1 MASRNGS
8 RIVHTVEGKTK
19 TIRPGKREHTVIME
33 TKDVLTAG
41 DAAKRARIEGIS
53 IHKTTQAA
61 NVFTLLNA
69 RGLPTAFIERAAP
82 NALLCYRCDML
93 PLELII
99 RRYAWGSY
107 LKRYPAFR
115 RDDGKPHRFEKLVCE
130 INHKWSVVSP
140 PAAAEPY
147 QIPEEEARERFLRD
161 GVWQEG
167 IYTDPIIEIED
178 GRWVLYSHAEPI
190 AGARPLMEIEP
201 VVPPAEFR
209 EIVDGMMIPAFEIL
223 EEAWRGIETRHGP
236 VVLVDLKI
244 EVGRRYPDSKLVI
257 ADVIDNDSWRIWPGG
272 DPAHQLD
279 KQVFRDDDPL
289 STVEE
294 NYALVAELTAQFLS

>member
-1 MASRNGS
+1 M
-8 RIVHTVEGKTK
+8 HTVEGKTK
-19 TIRPGKREHTVIME
+19 KIHPGEREHTVILE

-41 DAAKRARIEGIS
+41 DAAKRAKIEGIS

-61 NVFTLLNA
+61 NVFTLLNG
-69 RGLPTAFIERAAP
+69 RGIPTAFIERAAP

-107 LKRYPAFR
+107 LKRYPALR
-115 RDDGKPHRFEKLVCE
+115 REDGTPHRFEELVSE

-140 PAAAEPY
+140 PTSDGPC

-178 GRWVLYSHAEPI
+178 GRWVLYPHTEPI
-190 AGARPLMEIEP
+190 AVARPLMEIEP
-201 VVPPAEFR
+201 VVSPDEFR
-209 EIVDGMMIPAFEIL
+209 EIVDGMMIPTFEIL

-236 VVLVDLKI
+236 VILVDLKI
-244 EVGRRYPDSKLVI
+244 EVGRRSSDGRLVI

-272 DPAHQLD
+272 DPAYQLD

-289 STVEE
+289 STVAE